1 MRILFS
7 ASNGLGLGHLNRL
20 LSLAL
25 AIRNAE
31 PKHEILFLTN
41 SEAGPFPE
49 EFPFFTIRIPGKSRA
64 KKSGLTLK
72 SYLQTVRPIF
82 WQTVASFDPHV
93 LVVDT
98 FPEGPEGELRAIL
111 EWPIKKIFIFRE
123 IDPDRW
129 PEDHFQSLLS
139 PFHKILVPHNPG
151 EVPLPAFFD
160 TDPRVHFIGPVT
172 APLPVHS
179 REEARSLLGMGDDP
193 TLLVTLG
200 GGGDPDS
207 VLLSEKVSN
216 GLKDRTVSFRIA
228 TGPLARIPSTRDFPR
243 EMMLSLWPLKPW
255 LPAFDGIIASGGY
268 NTFHEVIESGLP
280 ALFIPFQR
288 ALDPQKDRIK
298 RTVSQGL
305 AFSAKSSSPH
315 LVMEALDH
323 FLENRSHLFQLLQ
336 KTEKRIMN
344 GAGTGASIILDHPIN
359 MPKGT

>member
-31 PKHEILFLTN
+31 PKHEIIFLTN
-41 SEAGPFPE
+41 SEAGPYPE

-82 WQTVASFDPHV
+82 WQAIASFDPHV
-93 LVVDT
+93 IVVDT

-111 EWPIKKIFIFRE
+111 EWPIKKIFVFRE

-129 PEDHFQSLLS
+129 PEDQFQSLLS

-151 EVPLPAFFD
+151 EVPLPSFFD

-172 APLPVHS
+172 APLSLHG
-179 REEARSLLGMGDDP
+179 REKARELLGIDTDP

-207 VLLSEKVSN
+207 VSLSGKVAN
-216 GLKDRTVSFRIA
+216 FLTNRKISFRLA
-228 TGPLARIPSTRDFPR
+228 TGPLARIPSTQEFPR
-243 EMMLSLWPLKPW
+243 DKILSLWPLKPW
-255 LPAFDGIIASGGY
+255 LLAFDGIISSGGY

-280 ALFIPFQR
+280 SFFIPFQR
-288 ALDPQKDRIK
+288 ALDPQKDRIL
-298 RTVSQGL
+298 RAVSQGL
-305 AFSAKSSSPH
+305 AFSAKSSAPH

-323 FLENRSHLFQLLQ
+323 FLENRSNLFQSLK
-336 KTEKRIMN
+336 KTEKKVMSGAEN
-344 GAGTGASIILDHPIN
+344 GASFILDHPIN
-359 MPKGT
+359 APKGT

>member
-25 AIRNAE
+25 AIRNSE
-31 PKHEILFLTN
+31 PNHEILFLTN

-82 WQTVASFDPHV
+82 WQAVASFDPHV
-93 LVVDT
+93 IVVDT

-111 EWPIKKIFIFRE
+111 EWPIRKVFIFRE

-129 PEDHFQSLLS
+129 PEDHFKSLLS
-139 PFHKILVPHNPG
+139 PFHKILVPHHPD
-151 EVPLPAFFD
+151 EVPLPPFFG
-160 TDPRVHFIGPVT
+160 TDPRVQFIGPVT
-172 APLPVHS
+172 APVPVHS
-179 REEARSLLGMGDDP
+179 RGEARDLLGIDEDP
-193 TLLVTLG
+193 TFLVTLG

-207 VLLSEKVSN
+207 LLLSHKVSDF
-216 GLKDRTVSFRIA
+216 LKNRKVSFRVA
-228 TGPLARIPSTRDFPR
+228 TGPLARIPLNQDFPR
-243 EMMLSLWPLKPW
+243 EKMLSLWPLKPW
-255 LPAFDGIIASGGY
+255 LGAFDGIVSSGGY
-268 NTFHEVIESGLP
+268 NTFHEVIEAGIP

-288 ALDPQKDRIK
+288 ALDPQKNRIS
-298 RTVSQGL
+298 RAVSKGL
-305 AFSAKSSSPH
+305 AFSAKSSAHH
-315 LVMEALDH
+315 LVLEALEH
-323 FLENRSHLFQLLQ
+323 FMENRSSLFQFLK

-344 GAGTGASIILDHPIN
+344 GAGVGASIILDHPIN
-359 MPKGT
+359 APKGI

>member
-31 PKHEILFLTN
+31 PGHEILFLTN

-72 SYLQTVRPIF
+72 SYIQTVRPLF
-82 WQTVASFDPHV
+82 WQAVASFDPHV

-129 PEDHFQSLLS
+129 PEDQYSSLLS
-139 PFHKILVPHNPG
+139 PFHKILVPHAPG
-151 EVPLPAFFD
+151 EVPLPSFFE

-172 APLPVHS
+172 APVPVHS
-179 REEARSLLGMGDDP
+179 REEARSLLGIDEDP
-193 TLLVTLG
+193 TFLVTLG

-207 VLLSEKVSN
+207 VFLSEKVASF
-216 GLKDRTVSFRIA
+216 LKKREISFRIA
-228 TGPLARIPSTRDFPR
+228 TGPLARVPANQDFPR
-243 EMMLSLWPLKPW
+243 EKLLSVWPLKPW
-255 LPAFDGIIASGGY
+255 LGAFDGVISSGGY
-268 NTFHEVIESGLP
+268 NTFHEVIEAGIP

-288 ALDPQKDRIK
+288 ALDPQKNRIL
-298 RTVSQGL
+298 RAVSNGL
-305 AFSAKSSSPH
+305 AFSAKSSAPH
-315 LVMEALDH
+315 LVMEALSH
-323 FLENRSHLFQLLQ
+323 FLENRSALFQTLNR
-336 KTEKRIMN
+336 TPKRVMN
-344 GAGTGASIILDHPIN
+344 GASSGAAIILDHPLN
-359 MPKGT
+359 APKGI